1 MAATTV
7 PSKTEVFPPE
17 SLLKKNKDQ
26 QAQSAKAAETKA
38 ANKKTA
44 AYEKE
49 YYEAEREIIEKKRA
63 AKADGSLYVAPEPK
77 LVFVVRIKGI
87 NKIAPKPRKAL
98 QLLRLLQIN
107 NGVFLRVTKATKELL
122 RLVEPYVAYGY
133 PNHATVRKLLYK
145 RGYGKINK
153 QRVALTD
160 NKLIAASLGQ
170 YGIVSMEDL
179 LHEILTVGPNFK
191 QANNFLWPFKL
202 SNPNGGWGVRRKF
215 KHFIEGGSI
224 GDREENI
231 NQLVDAM
238 N

>member
-1 MAATTV
+1 MWFVLIHSYSNALFQASQEKRKV
-7 PSKTEVFPPE
+7 IFEKTG
-17 SLLKKNKDQ
+17 
-26 QAQSAKAAETKA
+26 
-38 ANKKTA
+38 

-49 YYEAEREIIEKKRA
+49 YYEAERSIIEKKRA
-63 AKADGSLYVAPEPK
+63 AKADGSLYVPPEPK
-77 LVFVVRIKGI
+77 LIFVVRIKGI

-153 QRVALTD
+153 QRIPLYNNQVIEAALG
-160 NKLIAASLGQ
+160 K
-170 YGIVSMEDL
+170 YGIISMEDL
-179 LHEILTVGPNFK
+179 LHEIYTVGPNFK

-202 SNPNGGWGVRRKF
+202 SNPTGGWGVRRKF
-215 KHFIEGGSI
+215 KHFIEGGAI

>member
-1 MAATTV
+1 MWFVLIHSYSNAL
-7 PSKTEVFPPE
+7 F
-17 SLLKKNKDQ
+17 
-26 QAQSAKAAETKA
+26 QASQEKRKVIFE
-38 ANKKTA
+38 KTA

-49 YYEAEREIIEKKRA
+49 YYEAERSIIEKKRA
-63 AKADGSLYVAPEPK
+63 AKADGSLYVPPEPK
-77 LVFVVRIKGI
+77 LIFVVRIKGI

-133 PNHATVRKLLYK
+133 PN
-145 RGYGKINK
+145 
-153 QRVALTD
+153 
-160 NKLIAASLGQ
+160 
-170 YGIVSMEDL
+170 
-179 LHEILTVGPNFK
+179 EIYTVGPNFK

-202 SNPNGGWGVRRKF
+202 SNPTGGWGVRRKF
-215 KHFIEGGSI
+215 KHFIEGGAI